1 LIRHETGLC
10 PEIFINELT
19 KNMSDGKNSG
29 ELCRSFS
36 RGDRCQ
42 MSQILS
48 PEHSKQELEG
58 GLELEEL
65 ADRLEGEEMEEVQ
78 GFDLVYSK
86 DRRKSSQ
93 EQGSTYRL
101 QESGSEWY
109 DDEALEEIQVEGPEI
124 DIQEVKMNAVTGE
137 TVLVDSSG
145 QETRYDIFS
154 SFEGTTTFT
163 QEVGRNKY
171 VFRYEKEEDEVK
183 AVEAGG
189 DMEPSCW
196 GNEELKNRV
205 ELIDNMYHKA
215 RERLW
220 ERNEPD
226 EKINYKNSNFD
237 QLRPVYNW
245 VKARI
250 DRSENDLARIEKD
263 DHVGSTKGIHIVQDF
278 KKAVRRAEEDSIENY
293 SLDENENYPMSI
305 KEK

>member
-1 LIRHETGLC
+1 MNNL
-10 PEIFINELT
+10 
-19 KNMSDGKNSG
+19 
-29 ELCRSFS
+29 
-36 RGDRCQ
+36 
-42 MSQILS
+42 LS
-48 PEHSKQELEG
+48 PEQSKQELEG

-65 ADRLEGEEMEEVQ
+65 AGRLEGEKMDAVQ

-93 EQGSTYRL
+93 EQGSTYKL

-124 DIQEVKMNAVTGE
+124 DIQEIKMNAVTGE

-163 QEVGRNKY
+163 QEVGRNMY
-171 VFRYEKEEDEVK
+171 IFRYDKQEDEVK

-189 DMEPSCW
+189 EMEPSRW
-196 GNEELKNRV
+196 GNTELKNRV

-220 ERNEPD
+220 ERKEQGQ
-226 EKINYKNSNFD
+226 EIKHKNSNFD

-245 VKARI
+245 VRGRI
-250 DRSENDLARIEKD
+250 ERSENDLARIEKD

-278 KKAVRRAEEDSIENY
+278 KKAVRRAQEDSIDNY
-293 SLDENENYPMSI
+293 QLDENENYPMSI
-305 KEK
+305 KKR